1 VARNIG
7 YRVDIDKWNRETQRC
22 KDDTVHGINKVP
34 ASVINREIQRFET
47 IAKETFAHFEQPDK
61 ALSVA
66 EFRTEY
72 DKRLYDNRPGT
83 ETLFDVYA
91 NFIRKTGELN
101 SWGPGI
107 VRRHENVRR
116 HLQNYNPGLTFDDLS
131 EDTLF
136 AFIGYMQ
143 SRHGEAE
150 QDMRST
156 TVAKRVEQI
165 REFLRWAKKN
175 GYYKGRLHETFHP
188 KLKGVDGNIPSIIH
202 LSWDELMRLYAFE
215 FQQKN
220 LNRAKDVFCFMCFTS
235 LRYSD
240 VARLTYA
247 NVSEDSIRVIMKGA
261 DTDDLKIDLNEYSRA
276 ILEKYRKEK
285 LPYNNA
291 LPVFASG
298 MIDRYLKIIG
308 EAVGFY
314 QSVRVVYSVGTK
326 KYEEVKPKYELLTA
340 DCARRTFVVNS
351 RILGIPAKTVISW
364 TGRDEYEAMR
374 PYIKA
379 VEEKPLKVET

>member
-7 YRVDIDKWNRETQRC
+7 YRVDVDKWNRETRRC

-47 IAKETFAHFEQPDK
+47 VAEEIFAHFEQSDK
-61 ALSVA
+61 SPSVA

-72 DKRLYDNRPGT
+72 DRRLYDDKPEK

-91 NFIRKTGELN
+91 NFIRKTGALN
-101 SWGPGI
+101 SWSQET
-107 VRRHENVRR
+107 VRRHENVKI
-116 HLQNYNPGLTFDDLS
+116 HLQNYNPGLTFNDLS

-136 AFIGYMQ
+136 SFMGYMQ
-143 SRHGEAE
+143 SRHGDAE

-156 TVAKRVEQI
+156 TVAKNVEQI

-175 GYYKGRLHETFHP
+175 GYYEGRLHETFHP
-188 KLKGVDGNIPSIIH
+188 KLKGTDGNVPSIIY
-202 LSWDELMRLYAFE
+202 LSWDELMRLYAFK
-215 FQQKN
+215 FQRTH
-220 LNRAKDVFCFMCFTS
+220 LNRVKDVFCFMCFTS

-240 VARLTYA
+240 VARLTHA

-261 DTDDLKIDLNEYSRA
+261 VNDLKIDLNEYSRA
-276 ILEKYRKEK
+276 ILEKYRKVK

-298 MIDRYLKIIG
+298 MIDKYLKTIG

-314 QSVRVVYSVGTK
+314 QSVRVVYSVDTK
-326 KYEEVKPKYELLTA
+326 RYEEVKPKYELLTA

-351 RILGIPAKTVISW
+351 RILGIPAQTVISW
-364 TGRDEYEAMR
+364 TGYDEYETMR
-374 PYIKA
+374 PYIQA
-379 VEEKPLKVET
+379 VEE